1 LHAIANSIYLIADHH
16 YCVWLVFIQFNM
28 KSFTAYKTILGL
40 LFIFLSTDF
49 SFASAIPPTASL
61 SGQVSDSKTGK
72 ILAGATVSIPDLK
85 LAVAA
90 DGNGHY
96 DFKGLPSGTFLV
108 EIKFIGYKSITKNI
122 LLKDAVKADFILD
135 ESATEI
141 NEVVVTGSS
150 KATQIKRNPVPIV
163 SVNKDYLT
171 TNLTTNIIDAIAKI
185 PGVHAVTT
193 GPNVSK
199 PVIRG
204 LGFNRILTLYDGVR
218 QEGQQWGDEHGI
230 EVDPYSIDKVEI
242 IKGPASL
249 SYGSDALAGVVNLIP
264 TQPAPEGKM
273 IGDVTTEYQ
282 TNNKYI
288 GGSAMLGA
296 SKNGFEWMARVT
308 HKQATNY
315 QDKYDG
321 RVFGTAFNETDLNA
335 SVGIHRKWG
344 YSHLSFVLYDNKQE
358 IPDGS
363 RDSASRRFTRQISEA
378 DTVRQIVS
386 DADLNSYHIENLHQL
401 VQHYRA
407 FLNNN
412 FILGNGRLDVN
423 FGFQRSVRREFSH
436 PVLYTIPGLYLELN
450 SYTYDIKYHLP
461 ETNNWNV
468 SVGVNGM
475 FQQNT
480 STNGTEFII
489 PSYKEFEIGGFA
501 LVKKSIDKLD
511 LAGGLRYDVRSFNND
526 ALYTIPDPVTGFDKP
541 VSAGTA
547 GADNPFTNYQKTF
560 SGVSGSLGGTYNFTD
575 KFSMKAN
582 IARGFRSPNIAEISA
597 NGVHPGTNIYQIGND
612 NFKPEFNLQEDIG
625 FVFSSKYA
633 VIQLNLFN
641 NFITNYIY
649 NQKLSGV
656 NGQDSVIVAGNQTF
670 KFQSGR
676 ADLYGG
682 ELNIDLHPV
691 KVLHFE
697 NSISV
702 VYGDNK
708 GVSGAKVPDD
718 QKYLPLIPP
727 FHGMSELRLDFA
739 SKGIKHGFVKAQV
752 EYYAAQN
759 RVFSAY
765 DTETPTAGYTLFNAG
780 VGGSLVNKD
789 GKTWVSIY
797 LMGNNLFNVA
807 YQDHLNR
814 LKYFEQYP
822 GNFTGHDGIYNMG
835 RNIAFKLSFPIN
847 VSLAKG

>member
-1 LHAIANSIYLIADHH
+1 RL
-16 YCVWLVFIQFNM
+16 FM
-28 KSFTAYKTILGL
+28 KSFTAYTTVFGL
-40 LFIFLSTDF
+40 LFILFMSHS
-49 SFASAIPPTASL
+49 SFASAVPGTASL
-61 SGQVSDSKTGK
+61 SGQITD
-72 ILAGATVSIPDLK
+72 LATTKPLPGATVLIPDLK

-90 DGNGHY
+90 DASGNY
-96 DFKGLPSGTFLV
+96 RFSGLPSGTFLV
-108 EIKFIGYKSITKNI
+108 EIKFVGYKSVTKNI
-122 LLKDAVKADFILD
+122 LLKDAVKEDFKLE

-141 NEVVVTGSS
+141 SEVVVTGSS

-163 SVNKDYLT
+163 SVNKEYLV
-171 TNLTTNIIDAIAKI
+171 TNLTTNIIDAIAKV
-185 PGVHAVTT
+185 PGVRAVTT

-230 EVDPYSIDKVEI
+230 EVDPYGIDKVEI

-296 SKNGFEWMARVT
+296 TKNGVEWMARIT

-315 QDKYDG
+315 ENKYDG
-321 RVFGTAFNETDLNA
+321 RVFGTAFNETDATA
-335 SVGIHRKWG
+335 SIGIHRKWG
-344 YSHLSFVLYDNKQE
+344 YSHLNLVLYNNNQE

-363 RDSASRRFTRQISEA
+363 RDSASRRFTRQITEA
-378 DTVRQIVS
+378 DTVRDIVS
-386 DADLNSYHIENLHQL
+386 DADLNSYHIEHLHQL

-423 FGFQRSVRREFSH
+423 LGFQRSVRREFSH
-436 PVLYTIPGLYLELN
+436 PELYTTPGLYLQLN

-461 ETNNWNV
+461 EQNNWNV
-468 SVGVNGM
+468 SIGINGM
-475 FQQNT
+475 YQQNT

-489 PSYKEFEIGGFA
+489 PSYKQFDIGGFA

-511 LAGGLRYDVRSFNND
+511 LSGGLRYDVRTFNND
-526 ALYTIPDPVTGFDKP
+526 PLYTIPDPATGFDKP
-541 VSAGTA
+541 VSAGTP
-547 GADNPFTNYQKTF
+547 GADQPFSKYSHSF
-560 SGVSGSLGGTYNFTD
+560 SGASGSLGATYNFTEQ
-575 KFSMKAN
+575 FSVKAN
-582 IARGFRSPNIAEISA
+582 LARGYRAPNIAEISA

-612 NFKPEFNLQEDIG
+612 NFNPEFNLQEDIG
-625 FVFSSKYA
+625 FVFSSRYA

-641 NFITNYIY
+641 NFISNYIY
-649 NQKLSGV
+649 NQKLIGA
-656 NGQDSVIVAGNQTF
+656 NGSDSVIVAGNQTF
-670 KFQSGR
+670 KFQQGR
-676 ADLYGG
+676 ANLYGG

-691 KVLHFE
+691 KSLHFE

-708 GVSGAKVPDD
+708 GLAGTKVDD
-718 QKYLPLIPP
+718 DAKYLPFIPP
-727 FHGMSELRLDFA
+727 FHGLSELRLDFA
-739 SKGIKHGFVKAQV
+739 SKNFKHGFIKAQV
-752 EYYAAQN
+752 EYYGAQN
-759 RVFSAY
+759 RAFLAY
-765 DTETPTAGYTLFNAG
+765 DTETPTPGYTLFNAG
-780 VGGSLVNKD
+780 VGGSFVNKY
-789 GKTWVSIY
+789 GNTVVSVY
-797 LMGNNLFNVA
+797 LMGNNLFNTA

-814 LKYFEQYP
+814 LKYFEDYP
-822 GNFTGHDGIYNMG
+822 GNFTGRNGIYNMG
-835 RNIAFKLSFPIN
+835 RNIAFKVSFPIN
-847 VSLAKG
+847 ASLKKTS

>member
-1 LHAIANSIYLIADHH
+1 MLTAGTVFGADAP
-16 YCVWLVFIQFNM
+16 N
-28 KSFTAYKTILGL
+28 
-40 LFIFLSTDF
+40 
-49 SFASAIPPTASL
+49 ASL

-72 ILAGATVSIPDLK
+72 GIPGATVLIPDLK
-85 LAVAA
+85 LGVATDA
-90 DGNGHY
+90 AGHY
-96 DFKGLPSGTFLV
+96 IFKGLPNGNFLV
-108 EIKFIGYKSITKNI
+108 EVKSLGYKSVSMAV
-122 LLKDAVKADFILD
+122 LLKDDVKADFKLE

-141 NEVVVTGSS
+141 SEVVVTGSS

-171 TNLTTNIIDAIAKI
+171 SNLNTNIIDAIAKV
-185 PGVHAVTT
+185 PGVRAVTT

-204 LGFNRILTLYDGVR
+204 LGFNRILTLYDGIR

-230 EVDPYSIDKVEI
+230 EVDPYSIDKVEV

-264 TQPAPEGKM
+264 TPAAHEGQTT
-273 IGDVTTEYQ
+273 GEVVTEYQ

-288 GGSAMLGA
+288 GASAMFGA
-296 SKNGFEWMARVT
+296 TNKGFEWMGRLT

-315 QDKYDG
+315 TDKYDG

-335 SVGIHRKWG
+335 SIGLHRKWG
-344 YSHLSFVLYDNKQE
+344 YSHLSFVLYNNNQE

-363 RDSASRRFTRQISEA
+363 RDSATRRFTRQITEE

-386 DADLNSYHIENLHQL
+386 DHDLNSYHIENLHQL
-401 VQHYRA
+401 VQHYRV

-412 FILGNGRLDVN
+412 FIVGEGRLDVN
-423 FGFQRSVRREFSH
+423 LGFQRSVRREFSH

-450 SYTYDIKYHLP
+450 SYTYDVKYHFA
-461 ETNNWNV
+461 EKNNWNL
-468 SVGVNGM
+468 SIGMNGM

-489 PSYKEFEIGGFA
+489 PSYKEFETGLFA
-501 LVKKSIDKLD
+501 LAKKSLGKLD
-511 LAGGLRYDVRSFNND
+511 ISGGLRYDIRSFNND
-526 ALYTIPDPVTGFDKP
+526 ALYTISDPVTGFDKP
-541 VSAGTA
+541 VSAGTP
-547 GADNPFTNYQKTF
+547 GADQPFANYKKTF
-560 SGVSGSLGGTYNFTD
+560 SGISGSLGATYNFSD
-575 KFSMKAN
+575 KFSVKAN

-612 NFKPEFNLQEDIG
+612 NFNPEFNLQEDFG
-625 FVFSSKYA
+625 FVFSSRYA

-649 NQKLSGV
+649 NQKLLGV
-656 NGQDSVIVAGNQTF
+656 NGSDSVIVAGNQTF
-670 KFQSGR
+670 RFQSGR

-691 KVLHFE
+691 RSLHFE
-697 NSISV
+697 NSFSV
-702 VYGDNK
+702 VYGNNK
-708 GVSGAKVPDD
+708 TVSGGKMPDSL
-718 QKYLPLIPP
+718 KYLPFIPP
-727 FHGMSELRLDFA
+727 FHGLSELRLDF
-739 SKGIKHGFVKAQV
+739 SGKRFKHGFVKAQV

-765 DTETPTAGYTLFNAG
+765 GTETPTAGYTLFNAG
-780 VGGSLVNKD
+780 IGGSLVNKAD
-789 GKTWVSIY
+789 KTVVSIY
-797 LMGNNLFNVA
+797 LMGNNLFNTA

-814 LKYFEQYP
+814 LKYFEPYP
-822 GNFTGHDGIYNMG
+822 NNFTGHNGIYNMG
-835 RNIAFKLSFPIN
+835 RNVALKLVFP
-847 VSLAKG
+847 L